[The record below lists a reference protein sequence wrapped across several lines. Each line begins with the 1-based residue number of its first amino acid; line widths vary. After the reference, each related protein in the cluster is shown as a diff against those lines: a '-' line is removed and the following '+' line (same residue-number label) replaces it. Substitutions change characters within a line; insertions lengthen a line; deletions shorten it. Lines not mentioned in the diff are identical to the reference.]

1 VLVAIMVD
9 RTTYPDDQVPELAL
23 RQVFGRQ
30 RLPENLCLLAAEV
43 GLRTMDTFAML
54 GDNITGVKQTL
65 NRIVPDPA
73 RFGADAAA
81 QELALTNLTAVWKTC
96 STLQEHFASRRAK
109 MEEDPFRRYPK
120 FRVRIMQ
127 SSASS
132 SCTNTQMCC
141 CRPTGNPTGSWSN
154 ASNVI
159 TLFMVL

>member
-1 VLVAIMVD
+1 MNSRRAAASVAQHRAGLVLVAIMVD

-81 QELALTNLTAVWKTC
+81 RGVGTHQFDSSMEDMLDFT
-96 STLQEHFASRRAK
+96 RA
-109 MEEDPFRRYPK
+109 FRL
-120 FRVRIMQ
+120 
-127 SSASS
+127 SA
-132 SCTNTQMCC
+132 C
-141 CRPTGNPTGSWSN
+141 
-154 ASNVI
+154 
-159 TLFMVL
+159 

>member
-1 VLVAIMVD
+1 MFTRSSVNSRRAAASVAQCLAGLGPVASMVD

-65 NRIVPDPA
+65 NRIVTDPA

-96 STLQEHFASRRAK
+96 SACQDGRRSF
-109 MEEDPFRRYPK
+109 EGTRN
-120 FRVRIMQ
+120 
-127 SSASS
+127 S
-132 SCTNTQMCC
+132 
-141 CRPTGNPTGSWSN
+141 G
-154 ASNVI
+154 
-159 TLFMVL
+159 